1 MKYRDRRGNE
11 FEQTTAQDE
20 FLARMYTSTVG
31 RVCMK
36 ITSLPIFSK
45 LSRLFLDSRFSS
57 YFVLRFAERNDI
69 DIFDYEN
76 KLYYSFND
84 FFTRRIKPG
93 RRRIDSGKDIVISP
107 SDGKVSAYEITAS
120 GVFVVK
126 NSVYTVESLLRDTKL
141 AKKYLGGTAF
151 IIRLTPDDYHRYCYC
166 TDGEKSRDRCIKGF
180 LHTVNP
186 IINKYIP
193 VYKENSREYCMIRTK
208 GIGDVIQME
217 VGAMFVGR
225 ISNKH
230 PYGRRIVRKG
240 EEKGFF
246 EFGGSTI
253 ILLTEKGRITADE
266 DLLINTR
273 EGFET
278 KILQGETIG
287 RKLPK

>member
-1 MKYRDRRGNE
+1 MKYRDRKGNE
-11 FEQTTAQDE
+11 FDQTTGQDE
-20 FLARMYTSTVG
+20 FLHKMYTSAFG
-31 RVCMK
+31 RACMK
-36 ITSLPIFSK
+36 IASFPLFSK
-45 LSRLFLDSRFSS
+45 ISRLILDSRFSS

-93 RRRIDSGKDIVISP
+93 RRRIDAGKNIIVAP
-107 SDGKVSAYEITAS
+107 SDGKVSAYEITGS
-120 GVFVVK
+120 NVFVVK

-141 AKKYLGGTAF
+141 AKKYIGGTAF

-166 TDGEKSRDRCIKGF
+166 TDGEKSHDRTIKGS

-193 VYKENSREYCMIRTK
+193 AYKENSREYCLIRTA

-225 ISNKH
+225 ITNKH

-240 EEKGFF
+240 EEKGYF

-253 ILLTEKGRITADE
+253 ILLTEKGRIAADE
-266 DLLINTR
+266 DLIINTK

-287 RKLPK
+287 RKP

>member
-11 FEQTTAQDE
+11 FDQTTGQDE
-20 FLARMYTSTVG
+20 FLSKMYNSVFG
-31 RVCMK
+31 RTCMK
-36 ITSLPIFSK
+36 ISALPLFSK
-45 LSRLFLDSRFSS
+45 ISRLILDSRFSS

-93 RRRIDSGKDIVISP
+93 RRRIDAEKDVIISP
-107 SDGKVSAYEITAS
+107 SDGKVSAYEITGS
-120 GVFVVK
+120 NVFVVK

-141 AKKYLGGTAF
+141 AKKYAGGTAF

-166 TDGEKSRDRCIKGF
+166 TDGEKSHDRSVKGR

-193 VYKENSREYCMIRTK
+193 AYKENSREYCMIRTPH
-208 GIGDVIQME
+208 IGDVIQME

-225 ISNKH
+225 ITNKH

-240 EEKGFF
+240 EEKGYF

-253 ILLTEKGRITADE
+253 ILLTEKGKITADE
-266 DLLINTR
+266 DLLLNTR

-287 RKLPK
+287 RKVR

>member
-1 MKYRDRRGNE
+1 MKYRDRKGNE
-11 FEQTTAQDE
+11 FDQTTGQDE
-20 FLARMYTSTVG
+20 FLQKMYTSRLG

-36 ITSLPIFSK
+36 IASFPLFSK

-93 RRRIDSGKDIVISP
+93 RRRIDEGKNIIISP
-107 SDGKVSAYEITAS
+107 SDGKVSAYEITS
-120 GVFVVK
+120 SNVFVVK
-126 NSVYTVESLLRDTKL
+126 NSVYTIESLLRDSKL
-141 AKKYLGGTAF
+141 AKRYIGGTAF

-166 TDGEKSRDRCIKGF
+166 TDGEKSHDRTIKGR

-186 IINKYIP
+186 IINKYITA
-193 VYKENSREYCMIRTK
+193 YKENSREYCLIRTK
-208 GIGDVIQME
+208 SIGDVIQME

-230 PYGRRIVRKG
+230 PYGRRLVRKG
-240 EEKGFF
+240 EEKGYF

-253 ILLTEKGRITADE
+253 ILLAEKGKIVADE

-287 RKLPK
+287 RKPQ